1 MVRKEELKL
10 KELFCFMMNIG
21 HQESEFSV
29 QILIILKKSG
39 KVTELWVGEVC
50 SQEKITKAFVGC
62 DKMAEEIKM
71 CNTGCWI

>member
-39 KVTELWVGEVC
+39 KVTEL
-50 SQEKITKAFVGC
+50 
-62 DKMAEEIKM
+62 
-71 CNTGCWI
+71 

>member
-1 MVRKEELKL
+1 
-10 KELFCFMMNIG
+10 
-21 HQESEFSV
+21 
-29 QILIILKKSG
+29 
-39 KVTELWVGEVC
+39 VGEVC